1 MIYSELKS
9 SIADFLNRQDL
20 TSVIP
25 TFILLCEADL
35 NRTVRHKS
43 MLCRATAVLDTHF
56 TALPSDF
63 LEAKNIQLNTTPVK
77 SLEYMTMEHADEYRA
92 THSTTGVPNYYT
104 FVGETLEVV
113 PEPADS
119 YTIELVYYKKISA
132 LSDSSTS
139 NWLLASHPDVYL
151 YGALMQAAP
160 YLKDDERIPVWGQL
174 YKAFIGDLNSA
185 SDKSEYSGSSLKMR
199 TKWA

>member
-20 TSVIP
+20 TLTIP

-43 MLCRATAVLDTHF
+43 MLCRATATLDAHF
-56 TALPSDF
+56 TSLPSDF
-63 LEAKNIQLNTTPVK
+63 LEAKNIQLNTEPVK
-77 SLEYMTMEHADEYRA
+77 SLEYLTMEHADEYRA
-92 THSTTGVPNYYT
+92 THSTAGIPVFYT
-104 FVGETLEVV
+104 FVGDTLEVV
-113 PEPADS
+113 PEPAAE
-119 YTIELVYYKKISA
+119 YTIELTYYKKLTA
-132 LSDSSTS
+132 LSDSNTS

-151 YGALMQAAP
+151 YGSLMQAAP

-174 YKAFIGDLNSA
+174 YKAFISDLNAA
-185 SDKSEYSGSSLKMR
+185 SDKAEYSGSYLKMR
-199 TKWA
+199 AKW